1 MTNTIT
7 KERRDA
13 IRAILSTN
21 PDSYFK
27 ELTLALLDALDA
39 AEARAAQA
47 DHAAACL
54 ADMVKDLQAAAE
66 ATGTA
71 PEPVAWTSA
80 DNLDLMAYR
89 GADQPYEARMWSEP
103 TPDHGVSLY
112 RRPPAAEPVI
122 PEGWVLVPVELH
134 PYDAGLLSD
143 WGGGNVE
150 WWQDYLRH
158 ELNRAHEF
166 YNSQL
171 AADLALVSEKE
182 AE

>member
-27 ELTLALLDALDA
+27 ELTLALLDVLDA

-122 PEGWVLVPVELH
+122 PEGWVLVPHE
-134 PYDAGLLSD
+134 PTQEQAEAGCVAHAKRFPDEAISD
-143 WGGGNVE
+143 ISAAE
-150 WWQDYLRH
+150 IY
-158 ELNRAHEF
+158 RAM
-166 YNSQL
+166 L
-171 AADLALVSEKE
+171 AKVGRK
-182 AE
+182 